1 MDEQTIKEQHK
12 SIINLLKARRLKEAQ
27 FQLDAMLNTCGD
39 WTLCNRLE
47 QVKTSYNYMLQ
58 YMEQGINDPERNK
71 LYIQLLAE
79 TWEIADQAQL
89 ILLDEVMTGY
99 YQKLHHMGRHSAPR
113 MEEWLHALETFQD
126 DVAVCRLMPDN
137 RQRMEQLL
145 KRHEDIN
152 QNIFQTTWGN
162 SEWSIEEN
170 AQAQSFL
177 KSELLR
183 PIDLCLL
190 VSAVTMSLQECFDI
204 RKILWLLDAYLHPDT
219 SVVQRALTG
228 IALTLQTYPDR
239 APLYSELTAR
249 LCLLDEDGRFG
260 KDLNRVGLQLLQS
273 QETEKID
280 KRMREEILPEMMKNV
295 SKLKGM
301 RFGMDDTSDENDR
314 NPDWEQEFEKSG
326 LGDKIR
332 EMNELQ
338 IEGADVYM
346 STFAQLKSGPFFSQ
360 LHNWFYPFDL
370 LHSYI
375 FNILGPNPM
384 GDNAILAMVLQSGFF
399 CNSDKYS
406 LCFTMSQLPQAQRN
420 LMLSQLTPQ
429 ELNEMMDQ
437 NQSQSLK
444 QYAERPEVICNQY
457 IHDLYRF
464 FKLNYRRKE
473 FHDVFREDITLYN
486 LPVLKDILGKADLL
500 ISVADFHF
508 RKEHY
513 PEALYLYLQLTNE
526 QKKTSADIFQKMGF
540 CLQKEKKYKE
550 AIEAYRKADLLKPDH
565 VWTLRH
571 LATCH
576 RQTHNFRQALEYYK
590 KVENIQPENINIL
603 YFTGSCHAELEE
615 YTEALQY
622 FFKMDFLDNHSV
634 KAWRGI
640 AWCSFMSGKYEQASK
655 YYQKILQEAQPL
667 PTDWLNAGHT
677 VWVQHHLQQAASY
690 YGKAISLCENKTQ
703 FMELFDKDRD
713 ILIRHGI
720 REEDM
725 PLMLDIAR

>member
-1 MDEQTIKEQHK
+1 MDEQTIKEQHN
-12 SIINLLKARRLKEAQ
+12 SIIGLLKAKRLKEAQ
-27 FQLDAMLNTCGD
+27 FQLDTMLNTCGD
-39 WTLCNRLE
+39 WTLSNRLE
-47 QVKTSYNYMLQ
+47 QARTSYNYMLQ

-89 ILLDEVMTGY
+89 ILLDEATTGY
-99 YQKLHHMGRHSAPR
+99 YQKLHHTSRHSASR
-113 MEEWLHALETFQD
+113 MEECLHALETFQD
-126 DVAVCRLMPDN
+126 DIAVCRLMPDN

-145 KRHEDIN
+145 KHHEDIN
-152 QNIFQTTWGN
+152 LHIFQTTWGN

-170 AQAQSFL
+170 VQAQDFL

-228 IALTLQTYPDR
+228 IVLTLQAYPDR
-239 APLYSELTAR
+239 APLYPELTAR
-249 LCLLDEDGRFG
+249 LSLLDEDGRFG
-260 KDLNRVGLQLLQS
+260 KDLNRIGLQLLQS

-280 KRMREEILPEMMKNV
+280 KKMREEILPEMMKNV
-295 SKLKGM
+295 SKLKSM

-314 NPDWEQEFEKSG
+314 NPDWEHEFEKSG

-346 STFAQLKSGPFFSQ
+346 STFAQLKSGPFFNQ

-384 GDNAILAMVLQSGFF
+384 GDNAILTMVLQSGFF

-437 NQSQSLK
+437 NQSQLLK

-464 FKLNYRRKE
+464 FKLNYRHKE
-473 FHDVFREDITLYN
+473 FRDVFKENIALYD
-486 LPVLKDILGKADLL
+486 LPVLKDILDKADLL

-513 PEALYLYLQLTNE
+513 PEALYLYQRLTNA
-526 QKKTSADIFQKMGF
+526 QQTTSADIFQKMGF
-540 CLQKEKKYKE
+540 CLQKGKKYEE
-550 AIEAYRKADLLKPDH
+550 AIEAYRKADILKPDH

-571 LATCH
+571 LGTCY
-576 RQTHNFRQALEYYK
+576 RQAHNFRQALDYYK

-603 YFTGSCHAELEE
+603 YYAGSCHAELEE

-622 FFKMDFLDNHSV
+622 FFKMDFLDSTSL

-640 AWCSFMSGKYEQASK
+640 AWCSFMSGKYEQAER
-655 YYQKILQEAQPL
+655 YYQKISGDKQAL
-667 PTDWLNAGHT
+667 PTDWLNAGH
-677 VWVQHHLQQAASY
+677 VAWVQKQTKTAAER
-690 YGKAISLCENKTQ
+690 YGKAIALCESKTQ
-703 FMELFDKDRD
+703 FLDLFDKDRD
-713 ILIRHGI
+713 ILISHGI
-720 REEDM
+720 HEEDI
-725 PLMLDIAR
+725 PLMADIVG